1 MAGRAPG
8 NQGRWL
14 WRAVRGLRP
23 DRNPLRR
30 GTDRLEACLL
40 AGLFAAGA
48 AAAPLAAQAVGH
60 AAYLG
65 GQDARA
71 QQVAS
76 RHQVQAVLTRSAPVV
91 GGYAL
96 AAQVPGQA
104 TWTAAN
110 GTLRSGQIPVRPGTP
125 QGTAVRVWTDASGY
139 LASPPLDQSE
149 LASDADAAA
158 TGAVL
163 GIVAGCAAGVAAI
176 RQLLN
181 RRRMAAWEADWSVT
195 EPAWNRQRW

>member
-40 AGLFAAGA
+40 AGLFAAA
-48 AAAPLAAQAVGH
+48 AAATPLAAQAIGH

-71 QQVAS
+71 QQLAT
-76 RHQVQAVLTRSAPVV
+76 RHQVQAVLTRSAPVI

-96 AAQVPGQA
+96 AAEVPGQA

-110 GTLRSGQIPVRPGTP
+110 GTPRSGQVPVRPGTP
-125 QGTAVRVWTDASGY
+125 RGTAVPVWTDASGY

-149 LASDADAAA
+149 LTSDADAAA
-158 TGAVL
+158 TGVVL
-163 GIVAGCAAGVAAI
+163 GIVAGCAAGAAGI

-181 RRRMAAWEADWSVT
+181 RRRMAAWETDWIVT
-195 EPAWNRQRW
+195 APAWNRQRW

>member
-1 MAGRAPG
+1 MARGAPG

-40 AGLFAAGA
+40 AGLFTA
-48 AAAPLAAQAVGH
+48 AATATPLTAQAVGH
-60 AAYLG
+60 AAYAG
-65 GQDARA
+65 GQHARA
-71 QQVAS
+71 EQLAS
-76 RHQVQAVLTRSAPVV
+76 RHQVRAMLTRSAPLI

-96 AAQVPGQA
+96 SAQVPGQA
-104 TWTAAN
+104 SWTSVD

-125 QGTAVRVWTDASGY
+125 VGTTVPVWTDDSGY
-139 LASPPLDQSE
+139 LVSPPLALSE
-149 LASDADAAA
+149 VASDADAAA

-163 GIVAGCAAGVAAI
+163 GIVVGCAAGAAVI

-181 RRRMAAWEADWSVT
+181 RRRMAAWEADWIVT
-195 EPAWNRQRW
+195 APAWNRQRW